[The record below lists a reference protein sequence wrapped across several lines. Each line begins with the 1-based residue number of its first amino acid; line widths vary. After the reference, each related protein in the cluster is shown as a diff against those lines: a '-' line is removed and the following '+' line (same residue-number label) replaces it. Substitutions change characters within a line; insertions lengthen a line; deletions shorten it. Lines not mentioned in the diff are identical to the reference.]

1 MAELANCS
9 RCGAVFVKTLREIC
23 QNCYK
28 EEEKAFQIVY
38 DFLKEQKNREATIL
52 EIVDAT
58 GVEEELIIKF
68 VKERRLTPKDFPMLA
83 YPCERCG
90 EDITTG
96 HICSNCTEELKQD
109 LAQAKEEERVK
120 SERKKREKTNIY
132 FTMNND
138 KS

>member
-109 LAQAKEEERVK
+109 LAQAEEEERVK